1 MQRGRLSTGYR
12 LRFDNDLAAR
22 LQQSAQPSIRPVRAL
37 ILLAAL
43 GAAIALVV
51 WAFQFIRLPSVAKS
65 TDALAHMSRT
75 IIEGLRSDQLNE
87 ALAVCAD
94 SEAGRAALQED
105 NPIRFKPSASPAP
118 SAAIYISSQEFLTT
132 VRAALVEQGLAWE
145 QVRPLAFGGA
155 LAKVLDTQNMKET
168 ALAAT
173 GAVYFASG
181 NTVYAL
187 ELTARCC
194 KSGAVV
200 TDFWKCAATT
210 ATPRTVKQYVGERFQ
225 AFEQEPLKPGERAMI
240 RKPRQVFIWL

>member
-12 LRFDNDLAAR
+12 LRFENGLAAR
-22 LQQSAQPSIRPVRAL
+22 AQQSAQPSIRPVRVL
-37 ILLAAL
+37 ILLGGL
-43 GAAIALVV
+43 GAGIALVV
-51 WAFQFIRLPSVAKS
+51 WASQFMRLPSVAKS

-75 IIEGLRSDQLNE
+75 IIEGLRSNQLNE
-87 ALAVCAD
+87 VLPVCAD
-94 SEAGRAALQED
+94 SEAGRGMLQED
-105 NPIRFKPSASPAP
+105 NRMRFKPSASPAP
-118 SAAIYISSQEFLTT
+118 SAVLYISSREFLTT
-132 VRAALVEQGLAWE
+132 VRAALAEQGLAWE
-145 QVRPLAFGGA
+145 QIRPLAFGGA
-155 LAKVLDTQNMKET
+155 LAKVLDIRNMKET

-200 TDFWKCAATT
+200 TDFWKCTVTT
-210 ATPRTVKQYVGERFQ
+210 ATPKTVKQYAEERFQ

-240 RKPRQVFIWL
+240 RKPRPVFIWL